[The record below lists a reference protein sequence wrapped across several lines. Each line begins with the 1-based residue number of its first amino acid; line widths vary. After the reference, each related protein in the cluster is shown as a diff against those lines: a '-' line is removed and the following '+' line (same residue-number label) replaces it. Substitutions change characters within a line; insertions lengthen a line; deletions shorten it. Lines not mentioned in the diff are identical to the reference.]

1 MVRSLWFKLM
11 GAFAL
16 VILVGVAIVM
26 YATLRTTTG
35 QFELYINQQGQSW
48 AQGLVPGLAD
58 YYTRTGSWKN
68 VQSILQSPTGNMTL
82 APSLQGT
89 NAGVGEMMGQ
99 GGMANMM
106 MSNDMWAMMGQR
118 LVLADATGT
127 VVADTAN
134 VLIGIHLSDNELR
147 NGMPVSTNGRQVG
160 TLLVA
165 TLDVPSSPIN
175 QFRRSVSMSVLI
187 SGGIA
192 GVIALLMGSLLFFQ
206 VTLPMR
212 RLSQAAQNIAAGDL
226 SQRVPTSDDEVG
238 QMARSFNT
246 MAESLQRMEQQRQNM
261 VADIAHELRTPLSVI
276 QGNVEAMLDGVL
288 PASPEELESIH
299 QETVLLNRLIGDLR
313 TLSLAEAGQLALDKQ
328 PLDLGQ
334 VVTRVAEKY
343 RSRAE
348 EQSVALSIQV
358 AQNLPQVS
366 ADAGRVEQVLVN
378 LTENALRYGASD
390 VGGRVTLGARAVPD
404 SVEVW
409 VSDTGPG
416 IASEELPHVFER
428 FWRSEKSRNRQ
439 TGGSGIGLALVKQ
452 LIEAHGGRV
461 SVESAPGQG
470 RHSAWCC
477 LWIEHTCYS
486 GHLTLYSRANLT

>member
-1 MVRSLWFKLM
+1 M

-16 VILVGVAIVM
+16 VIVVGVAIVM
-26 YATLRTTTG
+26 FATLRTTTG
-35 QFELYINQQGQSW
+35 QFELYISQQGQSW
-48 AQGLVPGLAD
+48 VQSFVPGLAD
-58 YYTRTGSWKN
+58 YYARTGSWKN
-68 VQSILQSPTGNMTL
+68 VQSILQN
-82 APSLQGT
+82 PSSG
-89 NAGVGEMMGQ
+89 MMGQ
-99 GGMANMM
+99 GGMMTGGM
-106 MSNDMWAMMGQR
+106 VGGDMLTMMGHR
-118 LVLADATGT
+118 LVLADASGT

-134 VLIGIHLSDNELR
+134 QLIGLRLPDNDLAH
-147 NGMPVSTNGRQVG
+147 GTPIVVNGRQVG
-160 TLLVA
+160 TLLIA
-165 TLDVPSSPIN
+165 TLDVPASPIN
-175 QFRRSVSMSVLI
+175 QFRRSVGVSVLI

-212 RLSQAAQNIAAGDL
+212 RLSRAAQGIAAGDL

-238 QMARSFNT
+238 QVAHSFNT
-246 MAESLQRMEQQRQNM
+246 MAESLQRLEQQRQNM
-261 VADIAHELRTPLSVI
+261 VADIAHELRTPLSII

-299 QETVLLNRLIGDLR
+299 QETILLNRLIGDLR

-328 PLDLGQ
+328 PVDVGE

-343 RSRAE
+343 RLRTE
-348 EQSVALSIQV
+348 EQNVTLSVQV
-358 AQNLPQVS
+358 APNLPQVS
-366 ADAGRVEQVLVN
+366 ADAGRIEQALVN

-390 VGGRVTLGARAVPD
+390 AGGRVTLGARAVAD
-404 SVEVW
+404 GVEAW

-416 IASEELPHVFER
+416 IAPEDLPHVFER

-461 SVESAPGQG
+461 SVESTPGHG
-470 RHSAWCC
+470 ATFRVMLPTS
-477 LWIEHTCYS
+477 
-486 GHLTLYSRANLT
+486 

>member
-26 YATLRTTTG
+26 FATLRTTTG
-35 QFELYINQQGQSW
+35 QFELYINQQGQIW

-68 VQSILQSPTGNMTL
+68 VQSVLQSPTGNM
-82 APSLQGT
+82 
-89 NAGVGEMMGQ
+89 VGGMMGQ
-99 GGMANMM
+99 GGMANRM

-134 VLIGIHLSDNELR
+134 VMVGIHLSDNELR
-147 NGMPVSTNGRQVG
+147 NGTSVSTNGRQVG

-206 VTLPMR
+206 VTRPMR

-226 SQRVPTSDDEVG
+226 SQRVPTFDDEVG

-299 QETVLLNRLIGDLR
+299 QETVLLNRLISDLR

-343 RSRAE
+343 RLRAE
-348 EQSVALSIQV
+348 EQSVALSVQV
-358 AQNLPQVS
+358 AQNLPQIS
-366 ADAGRVEQVLVN
+366 ADVGRVEQVLVN

-390 VGGRVTLGARAVPD
+390 AGGRVTLGARAVPD
-404 SVEVW
+404 GVEAW

-416 IASEELPHVFER
+416 IAPEELPHVFER

-461 SVESAPGQG
+461 SVESTPGQG
-470 RHSAWCC
+470 TAFRVV
-477 LWIEHTCYS
+477 LPIMQ
-486 GHLTLYSRANLT
+486 

>member
-35 QFELYINQQGQSW
+35 QFELYISQQGQSW
-48 AQGLVPGLAD
+48 VQTFVPGLAD
-58 YYTRTGSWKN
+58 YYARTGSWKN
-68 VQSILQSPTGNMTL
+68 VQSILSNPSSNMT
-82 APSLQGT
+82 G
-89 NAGVGEMMGQ
+89 GMMG
-99 GGMANMM
+99 GMMAGQ
-106 MSNDMWAMMGQR
+106 MMGSDMLTMMGHR
-118 LVLADATGT
+118 LVLADASGT
-127 VVADTAN
+127 VVADTSN
-134 VLIGIHLSDNELR
+134 QLIGLRLPDNDLAH
-147 NGMPVSTNGRQVG
+147 GTPVVVNGRQVG

-206 VTLPMR
+206 VTRPMR

-288 PASPEELESIH
+288 PASRDELESIH

-313 TLSLAEAGQLALDKQ
+313 TLSLAEAGQLALDRQ

-343 RSRAE
+343 RLRAE
-348 EQSVALSIQV
+348 EQSVALSVQV

-404 SVEVW
+404 GVEAW

-416 IASEELPHVFER
+416 IVPEELPHVFER

-439 TGGSGIGLALVKQ
+439 TGGSGIGLALVKR
-452 LIEAHGGRV
+452 LVESHGGHV
-461 SVESAPGQG
+461 TVESTPRQG
-470 RHSAWCC
+470 TIFRVV
-477 LWIEHTCYS
+477 LPVEE
-486 GHLTLYSRANLT
+486 